1 MSDTTTESMTPE
13 AAPTAYDVA
22 RDERAAEVES
32 NKETDASLRSIW
44 DRMNGPEAHQK
55 EFMANPPMPPSMVSD
70 DRAQIEW
77 FKMSLEDK
85 QVTALAEKQNADLR
99 EAAKAL
105 GLEINGAA
113 DLEAV
118 KRMIAGE
125 TGIQPRPAIDKETQA
140 SLETFSRIVPGAK
153 SHAEASQFLNSLA
166 DRVAQDP
173 VEGAH
178 AILQSLGLTV
188 ADLLT
193 PEHLAIL
200 AGQAQ
205 QHQDVGVRSDG
216 ELAAWQR
223 LRGVSEADLGPM
235 LDYIQ
240 EGKYVPKPGE
250 TFTQKLDRVHA
261 LAQRS
266 RPSKRV
272 AQDRDMDTDLRGVA
286 ARRYGGEQ

>member
-1 MSDTTTESMTPE
+1 MTEESMTPE
-13 AAPTAYDVA
+13 AAPTSYDIA
-22 RDERAAEVES
+22 KEERSAEVES
-32 NKETDASLRSIW
+32 NKESDASMRAIW
-44 DRMNGPEAHQK
+44 DRMNGPEAQQK
-55 EFMANPPMPPSMVSD
+55 EFMANPPMPPSMASD
-70 DRAQIEW
+70 DRSQIEW
-77 FKMSLEDK
+77 YKLSLEDK

-125 TGIQPRPAIDKETQA
+125 TGIQPRPAIDKEVQS
-140 SLETFSRIVPGAK
+140 SLDTFSRIVPGAK

-173 VEGAH
+173 IEGAH
-178 AILQSLGLTV
+178 AILESLGLSV

-193 PEHLAIL
+193 QEQISVLM
-200 AGQAQ
+200 GQAQ
-205 QHQDVGVRSDG
+205 QVQDVGVRADG

-223 LRGVSEADLGPM
+223 LRGVSEADLDPM
-235 LDYIQ
+235 LEFIQ
-240 EGKYVPKPGE
+240 SGNFRPRAGE

-272 AQDRDMDTDLRGVA
+272 AQDRSLDAELRGVA
-286 ARRYGGEQ
+286 ARRYGG